1 MATIA
6 PVARTGLIAKGI
18 IYCLLGMLAFMAAF
32 EIGGHSNKEADKK
45 GVFQMVEGVGGKV
58 LLGVLTAGLLCYSI
72 WRFVH
77 AFNLRRTEDDKKKI
91 AGKMVRYIFSGLVY
105 LSVAAYAIKRLFG
118 NGDKNGDNTHDTVSQ
133 LMQKPLG
140 EWAVGLLGLIMI
152 GTGVYQIYY
161 GLSEKYKKHV
171 EGMNLNAA
179 ASKSLLLAGKVGY
192 VARGIVWLVV
202 AWLILRAALHANSEE
217 AGDTSKAFQFLETA
231 SYGSYL
237 LGVLGLGVICYGFFN
252 FVRARYEEFK

>member
-1 MATIA
+1 MSIA
-6 PVARTGLIAKGI
+6 PIARTGLIAKGI

-45 GVFQMVEGVGGKV
+45 GVFEMVEGVGGKL
-58 LLGVLTAGLLCYSI
+58 LLGVLTVGLLCYSI

-77 AFNLRRTEDDKKKI
+77 AFSLRRTERDKKKI

-105 LSVAAYAIKRLFG
+105 LSVAAYAIKRLL
-118 NGDKNGDNTHDTVSQ
+118 GDANKNGDSTRDTVSQ

-140 EWAVGLLGLIMI
+140 AWGVGLLALIII

-161 GLSEKYKKHV
+161 ALSEKYKKHV
-171 EGMNLNAA
+171 ESMSLHSA
-179 ASKSLLLAGKVGY
+179 ASKTLLLAGKVGY
-192 VARGIVWLVV
+192 IARGIVWLVV
-202 AWLILRAALHANSEE
+202 AWLLLKAAIHVNSNE
-217 AGDTSKAFQFLETA
+217 AGDTSKAFEFLEQA

-237 LGVLGLGVICYGFFN
+237 LGALGLGVICYGFFN
-252 FVRARYEEFK
+252 FVRARYERFE